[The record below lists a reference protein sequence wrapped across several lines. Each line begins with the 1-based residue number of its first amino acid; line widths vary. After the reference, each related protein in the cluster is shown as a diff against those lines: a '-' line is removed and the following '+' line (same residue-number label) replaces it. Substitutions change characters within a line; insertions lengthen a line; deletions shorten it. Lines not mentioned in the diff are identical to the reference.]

1 MFLLLPSSLVKI
13 MDNGVIVPLLEQIA
27 SVNSEIIMHLVNI
40 EQALQYL
47 MYIAVA
53 FFVWKVI
60 TVLYRLFGGV
70 FFGGV

>member
-1 MFLLLPSSLVKI
+1 MEIEALELLLNQ
-13 MDNGVIVPLLEQIA
+13 MA

-40 EQALQYL
+40 EQGLQYL

-53 FFVWKVI
+53 FLVWKVI

-70 FFGGV
+70 FFGGI

>member
-1 MFLLLPSSLVKI
+1 MKNDAV
-13 MDNGVIVPLLEQIA
+13 VPILEQIA

-40 EQALQYL
+40 EQGLQYML
-47 MYIAVA
+47 YIAVA
-53 FFVWKVI
+53 FLVWKVI

>member
-1 MFLLLPSSLVKI
+1 MI
-13 MDNGVIVPLLEQIA
+13 MENEAIVTLLEQIA
-27 SVNSEIIMHLVNI
+27 SVNSEVITHLINI
-40 EQALQYL
+40 EQGLQYL
-47 MYIAVA
+47 LYIAAA

>member
-1 MFLLLPSSLVKI
+1 MMENEAV
-13 MDNGVIVPLLEQIA
+13 VHLLEQIA
-27 SVNSEIIMHLVNI
+27 LINSDIILHLINI
-40 EQALQYL
+40 EHGLKVL
-47 MYIAVA
+47 LYIAVA